1 MSSGFGSLTL
11 DAQALQCL
19 TDYLDQPQAQ
29 REAWLQARC
38 GDHPELLQAVLRL
51 IAVERASGDFLET
64 GPFHGWDPEPVGK
77 RIGRY
82 ELMEELGRGGMGVV
96 YRARRADGAFEQEVA
111 IKLFLHG
118 AISDSSLH
126 RFTTERQIL
135 ASLEHPGIARLI
147 DGGSGEDGVPYV
159 VMELIDGEPITH
171 YCDRHALDL
180 DQRLKLFHGVCL
192 TLEAAHA
199 KGIVHRDI
207 KPGNVLATADGQTK
221 VVDFGIAKVLR
232 SQDFAAGLP
241 ETVPGLMALTPE
253 YASPEQ
259 VRGQPIGPASDIY
272 SLGILLYKL
281 LTGSRPYVIDT
292 LTPGEIERTVCETI
306 PPDPSKHVA
315 LMRAA
320 PPPGISDSR
329 KLRGKLRGD
338 LDRIVMTALHKV
350 PQQRYHSAAA
360 FAGDIERYLHGLPVK
375 ARGTSRLYRA
385 GRFVARNRVV
395 VAAIGFAFAALVAG
409 FIAVSFQAHEAQKQ
423 RDLAAQEAR
432 RASSAKDFLVEMIG
446 RADPFENVSSA
457 TLIGAIRQS
466 ISSIDAR
473 FAGQPQLEADMRYA
487 IGYALQN
494 LGEIPAAREQ
504 MEKALLLRRAG
515 GSALE
520 IAEVLDGL
528 GIVCWWESDFER
540 GEQHFKQAL
549 ELLADETGER
559 ALALRINTLA
569 NFSGMLIDAGDFE
582 RSVDLSRQALEAE
595 RDTPGISPAAQ
606 AAIWG
611 NLATALD
618 GLKLFDEAV
627 AAFDT
632 TLELQR
638 QATGELH
645 PDYAVILNNQ
655 AHLFHDM
662 GEPQKAIANLKQSL
676 RIRRQTL
683 GENHPQVATAL
694 FNLAHVQT
702 AAGDLEDAERNGL
715 EALDIAQASYAE
727 GHPRIGKAHQAL
739 AELYVSTAQ
748 QKLARLHA
756 LKAQH
761 IYARAESVDPGWIRA
776 VDKLLAEMDSVDHP
790 GKRTLAAPESSP

>member
-1 MSSGFGSLTL
+1 MSPDPGSLTL

-19 TDYLDQPQAQ
+19 TEYLDQP
-29 REAWLQARC
+29 EAARDEWLQARC
-38 GDHPELLQAVLRL
+38 VDHPELLRAVLHL
-51 IAVERASGDFLET
+51 AAAENASGDFLET
-64 GPFHGWDPEPVGK
+64 SPLHARDFDLVGR

-82 ELMEELGRGGMGVV
+82 ELIEELGRGGMGAV
-96 YRARRADGAFEQEVA
+96 YRARRADGAFEQDVA
-111 IKLFLHG
+111 MKLFLQG
-118 AISDSSLH
+118 AISDSALH

-147 DGGSGEDGVPYV
+147 DGGSSEDGVPYV

-180 DQRLKLFHGVCL
+180 DKRLKLFQDVCL

-232 SQDFAAGLP
+232 SQEFAAGLP
-241 ETVPGLMALTPE
+241 ETLPGLMALTPE

-259 VRGQPIGPASDIY
+259 VRGQSIGPASDIY
-272 SLGILLYKL
+272 SLGILLYEL

-292 LTPGEIERTVCETI
+292 LTPGEIERSVCETI
-306 PPDPSKHVA
+306 PPEPSRHVA
-315 LMRAA
+315 LMRSA

-338 LDRIVMTALHKV
+338 LDRIVMTALHKL
-350 PQQRYHSAAA
+350 PQQRYPSAAA
-360 FAGDIERYLHGLPVK
+360 FAADIERYLLGLPVK

-385 GRFVARNRVV
+385 SRFVARNRVV
-395 VAAIGFAFAALVAG
+395 VAAVGFAFVALVAG
-409 FIAVSFQAHEAQKQ
+409 LIAVSLQVREAQIQ
-423 RDLAAQEAR
+423 RDLAAHEAK
-432 RASSAKDFLVEMIG
+432 RAGSAKDFLIEMIG
-446 RADPFENVSSA
+446 RADPFENASSA

-466 ISSIDAR
+466 IPGIAAR

-494 LGEIPAAREQ
+494 LGEIPLAREQ
-504 MEKALLLRRAG
+504 MEKALLLRRAD

-540 GEQHFKQAL
+540 GEDRFTQAL
-549 ELLADETGER
+549 ELLTDQGGER

-569 NFSGMLIDAGDFE
+569 NFAGMLIDAGDFE
-582 RSVDLSRQALEAE
+582 RSAQLSRQALAAAS
-595 RDTPGISPAAQ
+595 DAPGLSPATQ
-606 AAIWG
+606 AVLWG
-611 NLATALD
+611 NLATALES
-618 GLKLFDEAV
+618 LKRFDEAIV
-627 AAFDT
+627 AFDK
-632 TLELQR
+632 TLALQR

-645 PDYAVILNNQ
+645 PDYAVALNNQ

-662 GEPQKAIANLKQSL
+662 GEPHKAIANLQESL

-683 GENHPQVATAL
+683 GDEHPLVATAL
-694 FNLAHVQT
+694 FNLAHVQI
-702 AAGDLEDAERNGL
+702 AAGEFADAERNGL
-715 EALDIAQASYAE
+715 EALDIAKASYTP

-739 AELYVSTAQ
+739 AELYVSTTQ
-748 QKLARLHA
+748 PELARRHA
-756 LKAQH
+756 LQAQH
-761 IYARAESVDPGWIRA
+761 IYARAQGVDPAWILA
-776 VDKLLAEMDSVDHP
+776 VDELLAGMGPANP
-790 GKRTLAAPESSP
+790 GKRELASPESSP